1 MADSPPPAPSL
12 AMLCYSLG
20 TQAMIAL
27 GLAPNPATG
36 ESTRDLAAAKYTID
50 LIEMLREKTEGNRT
64 DEETKVIRALLFDL
78 RMRYVEASKGG
89 PAKKE
94 AETE

>member
-1 MADSPPPAPSL
+1 MSDSPPPNPSL

-27 GLAPNPATG
+27 GLASNPATG
-36 ESTRDLAAAKYTID
+36 ETTQDLTAAKYTID

-78 RMRYVEASKGG
+78 RMRYVEASKGK
-89 PAKKE
+89 A
-94 AETE
+94 AETDAE